1 MVDEVDD
8 TKPRSPAPFS
18 VERGAVGL
26 RQYNGLILEE
36 ADRDLRGHRFI
47 HIVELM
53 KKDPVVSAPMSLYRM
68 MLGRPSWKVVPK
80 KDAGQYQKD
89 KAEIINS
96 MLGDMEHSWF
106 QFIREV
112 SSMIEYGF
120 SVHEIVLRRR
130 LKRKGSKYNDGWV
143 GIKSLPIRAQNTVI
157 NGWKYSQDGKDLIG
171 VEQSFYDPTVLSR
184 LSLNKVFIPRENFL
198 LFNTDTHKGN
208 PVGNSPFK
216 ACYIPWCY
224 RVDIEEKENIGIGRD
239 LRGIFMAE
247 IPPNYLDPNASE
259 DEKKVLEM
267 FKAIASGIQ
276 VDENAGLVLPKQVD
290 EMTKADMFRYS
301 LMQTTGSRSYN
312 TTEIVARY
320 DKKILTALF
329 ADILSLGQN
338 SVGSFSLADA
348 KTSILA
354 MAIEYRLKEIKDVLD
369 THLIPLLYRVNG
381 WDTSEDYPEFS
392 FQDLDERDL
401 EVFSSAIQRLAATGM
416 IERDREM
423 MNIVRTTLGATPY
436 PDDEPVLTDILTGGA
451 GTQSRSGDSFS
462 TATGGLNGTANTVSA
477 DDNSI
482 SNLYND

>member
-1 MVDEVDD
+1 
-8 TKPRSPAPFS
+8 
-18 VERGAVGL
+18 
-26 RQYNGLILEE
+26 
-36 ADRDLRGHRFI
+36 
-47 HIVELM
+47 
-53 KKDPVVSAPMSLYRM
+53 
-68 MLGRPSWKVVPK
+68 
-80 KDAGQYQKD
+80 
-89 KAEIINS
+89 
-96 MLGDMEHSWF
+96 
-106 QFIREV
+106 
-112 SSMIEYGF
+112 
-120 SVHEIVLRRR
+120 
-130 LKRKGSKYNDGWV
+130 
-143 GIKSLPIRAQNTVI
+143 
-157 NGWKYSQDGKDLIG
+157 
-171 VEQSFYDPTVLSR
+171 
-184 LSLNKVFIPRENFL
+184 
-198 LFNTDTHKGN
+198 
-208 PVGNSPFK
+208 
-216 ACYIPWCY
+216 
-224 RVDIEEKENIGIGRD
+224 
-239 LRGIFMAE
+239 MAE

>member
-1 MVDEVDD
+1 MWIFTD
-8 TKPRSPAPFS
+8 
-18 VERGAVGL
+18 
-26 RQYNGLILEE
+26 
-36 ADRDLRGHRFI
+36 
-47 HIVELM
+47 
-53 KKDPVVSAPMSLYRM
+53 
-68 MLGRPSWKVVPK
+68 
-80 KDAGQYQKD
+80 
-89 KAEIINS
+89 
-96 MLGDMEHSWF
+96 
-106 QFIREV
+106 
-112 SSMIEYGF
+112 
-120 SVHEIVLRRR
+120 IVLRRR

-157 NGWKYSQDGKDLIG
+157 NGWKYSQDGKELIG
-171 VEQSFYDPTVLSR
+171 VEQSFYDPAVLSR
-184 LSLNKVFIPRENFL
+184 LALNKVFIPRENFL

-338 SVGSFSLADA
+338 IV
-348 KTSILA
+348 
-354 MAIEYRLKEIKDVLD
+354 
-369 THLIPLLYRVNG
+369 
-381 WDTSEDYPEFS
+381 
-392 FQDLDERDL
+392 
-401 EVFSSAIQRLAATGM
+401 TGKQ
-416 IERDREM
+416 IGRAH
-423 MNIVRTTLGATPY
+423 V
-436 PDDEPVLTDILTGGA
+436 
-451 GTQSRSGDSFS
+451 
-462 TATGGLNGTANTVSA
+462 
-477 DDNSI
+477 
-482 SNLYND
+482 